1 MTDAHCH
8 VSANDPAV
16 REFLIGRDFFGVHP
30 WDAGRVDEAGA
41 LAELEARLEAEP
53 LAGVGEIGLDRLA
66 GREVTAEMRRLFEAQ
81 LALAVKLGRPVVLHG
96 AKCWG
101 QVVEAVRRLSGGA
114 TGAGPFLYHGF
125 SRSGGLVPE
134 IVALKGYISVGPA
147 ILNDHAVNYREL
159 AKALPSE
166 RLLVET
172 DRTEENAAECPTARE
187 VLEKL
192 AELRGVGADELERET
207 DANAE
212 AFFGGK
218 RPTNH

>member
-8 VSANDPAV
+8 VSADDPSV
-16 REFLIGRDFFGVHP
+16 RELLVGRDFFGVHP
-30 WDAGRVDEAGA
+30 WDAEGA
-41 LAELEARLEAEP
+41 DVAAELAALEAKLAAFP
-53 LAGVGEIGLDRLA
+53 RAGVGEIGLDRLV
-66 GREVTAEMRRLFEAQ
+66 GREVTPAMRALFESQ
-81 LALAVKLGRPVVLHG
+81 LALAIERGRPVVLHG

-134 IVALKGYISVGPA
+134 IVALNGYFSVGPA
-147 ILNDHAVNYREL
+147 ILNDHAANYREL
-159 AKALPSE
+159 AKGLPAD

-172 DRTEENAAECPTARE
+172 DRTAGNAAECPPIQAI
-187 VLEKL
+187 LAKL
-192 AELRGVGADELERET
+192 AELRGVPADELERVT

-212 AFFGGK
+212 TFFGGIVPAK
-218 RPTNH
+218 Q